1 MNDRRR
7 HVIRAAV
14 SNQLGHSGRVD
25 PNTIM
30 PGRAVDP
37 LALRESTQSYGR
49 RMGAKLEEVIWQDWV
64 TRAGVTTTDYNFV
77 QEAFDWLQLDERAE
91 LDVLV
96 EILSLGSPLSLA
108 TVAGVTF
115 HLETAFSEEGP
126 WNRLA
131 SYGAATLVNLRL
143 TSDPNAPYALARF
156 LRYVIEGA
164 VPWQATYRLSAYVP
178 VGSGALPRNNSDYA
192 HSGEYLTPWT
202 AYRGSVATSEAG
214 DAAILG
220 VQPAPEQLGTDEL
233 EYLVLEPEITM
244 LSGCTLII
252 ESAFGEDGPF
262 RTVAAYTQAYTQA
275 QVIMAEVPYDASVK
289 VLGRILRTRV
299 VAPTGNWVANYRV
312 NAKWS

>member
-1 MNDRRR
+1 MKDRRR

-14 SNQLGHSGRVD
+14 SNELGLNSRVD
-25 PNTIM
+25 RRTVM
-30 PGRAVDP
+30 PGRPVDP
-37 LALRESTQSYGR
+37 RALRERPESYGR
-49 RMGAKLEEVIWQDWV
+49 RVAAKLEEVIWQDWV
-64 TRAGVTTTDYNFV
+64 TRSGVTTTSYTFV
-77 QEAFDWLQLDERAE
+77 QAADGWLQLDDRSE
-91 LDVLV
+91 LDILV

-108 TVAGVTF
+108 TTAGITF
-115 HLETAFSEEGP
+115 HIETAFQEQGP

-131 SYGAATLVNLRL
+131 SYAGPTLVNLRL

-164 VPWQATYRLSAYVP
+164 EPWQATYRLSAYVP
-178 VGSGALPRNNSDYA
+178 TGSGSIPFNDSDSS
-192 HSGEYLTPWT
+192 HQGEYLSPWT
-202 AYRGSVATSEAG
+202 TYRGSVATTDTG
-214 DAAILG
+214 DSVSVG
-220 VQPAPEQLGTDEL
+220 VQSAAEQLGTDEL
-233 EYLVLEPEITM
+233 AYLVLEPEITM
-244 LSGCTLII
+244 LSGCTLLI

-289 VLGRILRTRV
+289 VLGRIIRTRV

>member
-1 MNDRRR
+1 MTPPKFNVT
-7 HVIRAAV
+7 HHQGSLTSASMV
-14 SNQLGHSGRVD
+14 N
-25 PNTIM
+25 
-30 PGRAVDP
+30 P
-37 LALRESTQSYGR
+37 LATKSAKFGSDDLYGR
-49 RMGAKLEEVIWQDWV
+49 RTSNKLEEVIWEDWV
-64 TRAGVTTTDYNFV
+64 TRAGVTTTDYTFV
-77 QEAFDWLQLDERAE
+77 QAADGWLQLDERAE
-91 LDVLV
+91 LDLLV
-96 EILSLGSPLSLA
+96 EILSLGQPLSLA
-108 TVAGVTF
+108 LATGVTL
-115 HLETAFSEEGP
+115 HIETAFSEEGP

-131 SYGAATLVNLRL
+131 SYDAATLVNLRL

-164 VPWQATYRLSAYVP
+164 EPWQSTFRLSAYVP
-178 VGSGALPRNNSDYA
+178 TGSGTVPRNNSDRSHA
-192 HSGEYLTPWT
+192 GECLSHWT
-202 AYRGSVATSEAG
+202 SYRGSMATSEVG

-244 LSGCTLII
+244 LSGCTLMI

-275 QVIMAEVPYDASVK
+275 QIIMAEVPYDTSVK
-289 VLGRILRTRV
+289 VLGRIIRTRV